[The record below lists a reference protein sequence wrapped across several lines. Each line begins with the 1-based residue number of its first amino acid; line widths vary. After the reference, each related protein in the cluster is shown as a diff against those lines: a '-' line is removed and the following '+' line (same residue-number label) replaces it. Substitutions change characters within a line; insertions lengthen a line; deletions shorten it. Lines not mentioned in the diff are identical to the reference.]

1 MGFSILHRA
10 GLSVMATRGA
20 AVKVAVEKR
29 GALIVL
35 EGLDR
40 SGKSSQCRAL
50 ASFLRER
57 GESVEE
63 WRFPDRTTAIGQM
76 ISSYLS
82 QTAELDDS
90 AIHLLFA
97 ANRWEKK
104 SSMESTLRNGTTL
117 LVDRYSYSGVAF
129 SAAKGL
135 DFQWCST
142 SETALPAADL
152 VLFLDI
158 DPEVAAR
165 RGEYGLERYE
175 EVDFQRRVATYYQ
188 AMRDST
194 WQIVD
199 ANQSVEEVQEALRE
213 AAVSVIQS
221 CKSGAELLRLWP
233 TANKISD

>member
-10 GLSVMATRGA
+10 GLSVMAAGGGGGDA
-20 AVKVAVEKR
+20 EKR

-50 ASFLRER
+50 ASFLRGR

-82 QTAELDDS
+82 QASELDDS
-90 AIHLLFA
+90 AVHLLFA
-97 ANRWEKK
+97 ANRWEKR
-104 SSMESTLRNGTTL
+104 SLMESTLRKGITL
-117 LVDRYSYSGVAF
+117 LIDRYSYSGVAF

-135 DFQWCST
+135 DFQWCRT
-142 SETALPAADL
+142 PETGLPAADL
-152 VLFLDI
+152 VLYLDI
-158 DPEVAAR
+158 DPEVAAS

-175 EVDFQRRVATYYQ
+175 KVDFQRRVATYYQ

-194 WQIVD
+194 WQTVD
-199 ANQSVEEVQEALRE
+199 ANQSVDEVQEALRE

-233 TANKISD
+233 AASKLAN